1 MLYGPDKSLAVSVF
15 EEVLDEPSDSV
26 FVLYRIRNTF
36 LLFQRVLKVLLT
48 RDLVA
53 ILIDQTKGKV
63 SQDPQERREVL
74 SQLIWIFGLLIVLNL
89 Q

>member
-1 MLYGPDKSLAVSVF
+1 MLYGPDKSLAISVF

-26 FVLYRIRNTF
+26 FVLYRIRYTF